1 MAVIEVENNSG
12 QVVRLTMDEG
22 SEQHE
27 YLRKLARRD
36 DLRRVDIVNHREPAT
51 RKTAASK

>member
-12 QVVRLTMDEG
+12 QVVRLSLDED
-22 SEQHE
+22 SEQLE

-36 DLRRVDIVNHREPAT
+36 DLVRVTVVKEPSA
-51 RKTAASK
+51 RKTVAK

>member
-12 QVVRLTMDEG
+12 QVVRLSLEED
-22 SEQHE
+22 SEQLE

-36 DLRRVDIVNHREPAT
+36 DLRSVKVVPAAA
-51 RKTAASK
+51 RKTAATK